1 MVTVVTAA
9 KVGVV
14 STASVFISLVTDI
27 ISLISD
33 VIFPVLKSIPSASD
47 VIFPVANFISFE
59 SDVISPVANFISS
72 ESDIISPVMPL
83 KMISGLET
91 VISRLDIIVAD
102 TEITISCLA
111 IVLKGLSTNLRMVGV
126 GTNKNSL
133 PLGLAS
139 CAVLTPGERVTY
151 FTNNAMQSSVATA
164 E

>member
-1 MVTVVTAA
+1 MVVTAA

-14 STASVFISLVTDI
+14 SSVSVFISLVTDI

-33 VIFPVLKSIPSASD
+33 VIFPVAKSIPSASD

-59 SDVISPVANFISS
+59 SDVISPVVNFIPSA
-72 ESDIISPVMPL
+72 SDVISPVMPL
-83 KMISGLET
+83 KMISGFET

-111 IVLKGLSTNLRMVGV
+111 IVLKGLSPNLRMVGV

-151 FTNNAMQSSVATA
+151 FTNNAMSLSVATA

>member
-1 MVTVVTAA
+1 MVVTAA

-14 STASVFISLVTDI
+14 STASVFISLVSDVI
-27 ISLISD
+27 LLISD
-33 VIFPVLKSIPSASD
+33 VIFPVVNVIPSASD
-47 VIFPVANFISFE
+47 V
-59 SDVISPVANFISS
+59 
-72 ESDIISPVMPL
+72 ISPVMPL
-83 KMISGLET
+83 KMISGFET
-91 VISRLDIIVAD
+91 VISSLDIIVAD

-151 FTNNAMQSSVATA
+151 FTNNAMSLSVATA

>member
-1 MVTVVTAA
+1 MVVTAA

-14 STASVFISLVTDI
+14 SSASVFISLVTDI

-33 VIFPVLKSIPSASD
+33 VIFPV
-47 VIFPVANFISFE
+47 
-59 SDVISPVANFISS
+59 ANFISS
-72 ESDIISPVMPL
+72 ESDVIFSVVNVIPSASDVISLVMPL
-83 KMISGLET
+83 KMISGFET

-102 TEITISCLA
+102 TEITISRLA
-111 IVLKGLSTNLRMVGV
+111 IILKGLSTNLRMVGV

-139 CAVLTPGERVTY
+139 CAVLTPGERETY
-151 FTNNAMQSSVATA
+151 FTNNAMSLSVATA

>member
-1 MVTVVTAA
+1 MTVVTAA

-14 STASVFISLVTDI
+14 SSASVFISLVTDI

-33 VIFPVLKSIPSASD
+33 VIFPVVNVIPSASD
-47 VIFPVANFISFE
+47 VIFPV
-59 SDVISPVANFISS
+59 VNFISS
-72 ESDIISPVMPL
+72 ELEIISPVMPL

-151 FTNNAMQSSVATA
+151 FTNNAMSLSVATA

>member
-1 MVTVVTAA
+1 MTVVTAA

-14 STASVFISLVTDI
+14 TTASVFISLVSDV

-33 VIFPVLKSIPSASD
+33 VIFVVVKSIPSASD
-47 VIFPVANFISFE
+47 VIFPVANFISSE
-59 SDVISPVANFISS
+59 SDVIFPVVNFIPSA
-72 ESDIISPVMPL
+72 SDVISLVMPL
-83 KMISGLET
+83 KMISEFET

-111 IVLKGLSTNLRMVGV
+111 IILKGLSTDLRMVGV

-151 FTNNAMQSSVATA
+151 FTNNAMSLSVATA

>member
-1 MVTVVTAA
+1 MVVTAA
-9 KVGVV
+9 KVGVI
-14 STASVFISLVTDI
+14 SSATVFISLVTDI

-33 VIFPVLKSIPSASD
+33 VIFPVVNVIPSASE
-47 VIFPVANFISFE
+47 VIFPV
-59 SDVISPVANFISS
+59 VNFISS
-72 ESDIISPVMPL
+72 ESEIILPVMPL

-111 IVLKGLSTNLRMVGV
+111 IILKGLSTNLRMVGV

-151 FTNNAMQSSVATA
+151 FTNNAMPLSVATA

>member
-1 MVTVVTAA
+1 MVVTAA

-14 STASVFISLVTDI
+14 SSASVFISLVTDI

-33 VIFPVLKSIPSASD
+33 VIFPVAKSIPSASD
-47 VIFPVANFISFE
+47 VIFSVEN
-59 SDVISPVANFISS
+59 VISS
-72 ESDIISPVMPL
+72 ESEIISPVMPL
-83 KMISGLET
+83 KMISEFET
-91 VISRLDIIVAD
+91 VISLLDIIVAD

-111 IVLKGLSTNLRMVGV
+111 IILKGLSTNLRMVGV

-151 FTNNAMQSSVATA
+151 FTNNAMSSSVATA

>member
-1 MVTVVTAA
+1 MTVVTAA

-14 STASVFISLVTDI
+14 SSASVFISLVMDI
-27 ISLISD
+27 ILLISD
-33 VIFPVLKSIPSASD
+33 VIFPVVKSIPSESD
-47 VIFPVANFISFE
+47 VIFPVAKSIPSE
-59 SDVISPVANFISS
+59 SDV
-72 ESDIISPVMPL
+72 ISPVMPL

-133 PLGLAS
+133 PLGVAS

-151 FTNNAMQSSVATA
+151 FTNNAMSLSVATA

>member
-1 MVTVVTAA
+1 MVVTAA

-14 STASVFISLVTDI
+14 TTASVFISLVMDI
-27 ISLISD
+27 ILLISD
-33 VIFPVLKSIPSASD
+33 VIFPVVNFIPSASD
-47 VIFPVANFISFE
+47 V
-59 SDVISPVANFISS
+59 
-72 ESDIISPVMPL
+72 ISPVMPL

-151 FTNNAMQSSVATA
+151 FTNNAMSLSVATA

>member
-1 MVTVVTAA
+1 MTVVTAA

-14 STASVFISLVTDI
+14 SSASVFISLVTDI

-33 VIFPVLKSIPSASD
+33 VIFPV
-47 VIFPVANFISFE
+47 
-59 SDVISPVANFISS
+59 ANFISS
-72 ESDIISPVMPL
+72 ESDVIFSVVNVIPSASDVISLVMPL
-83 KMISGLET
+83 KMISGFET

-111 IVLKGLSTNLRMVGV
+111 IVLKGLSTDLRMVGV

-151 FTNNAMQSSVATA
+151 FTNNAMSLSVATA

>member
-1 MVTVVTAA
+1 MVVTAA

-14 STASVFISLVTDI
+14 SSASVFISLVTDI

-33 VIFPVLKSIPSASD
+33 VIFPVVKSIPSESD
-47 VIFPVANFISFE
+47 VIFPVAKSIPSE
-59 SDVISPVANFISS
+59 SDV
-72 ESDIISPVMPL
+72 ISPVMPL
-83 KMISGLET
+83 KMISGFET

-151 FTNNAMQSSVATA
+151 LTTNAMSLSVATA

>member
-1 MVTVVTAA
+1 MTAA

-14 STASVFISLVTDI
+14 SSASVFISLVTDI

-33 VIFPVLKSIPSASD
+33 VIFPVAKSIPSASD
-47 VIFPVANFISFE
+47 VIVL
-59 SDVISPVANFISS
+59 VANFISS

-83 KMISGLET
+83 KMISGFET

-111 IVLKGLSTNLRMVGV
+111 IVLRGLSTNLRMVGV

-151 FTNNAMQSSVATA
+151 FTNNAMSSSVATA

>member
-1 MVTVVTAA
+1 MVTIVTAA

-14 STASVFISLVTDI
+14 TTASVFISLVTDI
-27 ISLISD
+27 ISLMSD
-33 VIFPVLKSIPSASD
+33 VIFVVEKSIPSASD
-47 VIFPVANFISFE
+47 VIFPVVNFIF
-59 SDVISPVANFISS
+59 S

-83 KMISGLET
+83 KMISGFET

-126 GTNKNSL
+126 DTNKNSL

-151 FTNNAMQSSVATA
+151 FTNNAMSLSVATA

>member
-1 MVTVVTAA
+1 MVVTAA
-9 KVGVV
+9 KVGVA
-14 STASVFISLVTDI
+14 STASVFISLVSVL
-27 ISLISD
+27 ISLVSEFIL
-33 VIFPVLKSIPSASD
+33 PVVNFIPSASD
-47 VIFPVANFISFE
+47 V
-59 SDVISPVANFISS
+59 
-72 ESDIISPVMPL
+72 ISPVMPL
-83 KMISGLET
+83 KMISWLET

-111 IVLKGLSTNLRMVGV
+111 IILKGLSTDLRMVGV

>member
-1 MVTVVTAA
+1 MVVTAA

-14 STASVFISLVTDI
+14 SSASVFISLVTDI

-33 VIFPVLKSIPSASD
+33 VIFPVAKSIPSALD
-47 VIFPVANFISFE
+47 VIFPVVNFIF
-59 SDVISPVANFISS
+59 S
-72 ESDIISPVMPL
+72 ESDNISPVMPL

-111 IVLKGLSTNLRMVGV
+111 IILKGLSTNLRMVGV

-151 FTNNAMQSSVATA
+151 FTNNAMSLSVATA

>member
-1 MVTVVTAA
+1 MTVVTAA

-14 STASVFISLVTDI
+14 SSASVFISLVTDI

-33 VIFPVLKSIPSASD
+33 VIFPVVNVIPSASD
-47 VIFPVANFISFE
+47 VIFSV
-59 SDVISPVANFISS
+59 VNFISS
-72 ESDIISPVMPL
+72 ESDVISPVMPL
-83 KMISGLET
+83 KMISGFET

-111 IVLKGLSTNLRMVGV
+111 IVLKGLSTDLRMVGV
-126 GTNKNSL
+126 GNKKNSL

-151 FTNNAMQSSVATA
+151 FTNNAMSLSVATA

>member
-14 STASVFISLVTDI
+14 TTASVFISLVTDI

-47 VIFPVANFISFE
+47 VISL
-59 SDVISPVANFISS
+59 
-72 ESDIISPVMPL
+72 VMLL
-83 KMISGLET
+83 KMISGFET

-133 PLGLAS
+133 PQGLAS
-139 CAVLTPGERVTY
+139 CAVLPPGERVTY
-151 FTNNAMQSSVATA
+151 FTNNAMSLSVATA

>member
-1 MVTVVTAA
+1 MVVTAA

-33 VIFPVLKSIPSASD
+33 IIFPVAKSIPSASD
-47 VIFPVANFISFE
+47 V
-59 SDVISPVANFISS
+59 
-72 ESDIISPVMPL
+72 ISPVMPL

-91 VISRLDIIVAD
+91 EISRLDIIVAD

-111 IVLKGLSTNLRMVGV
+111 IILKGLSTNLRMVGV

-151 FTNNAMQSSVATA
+151 FTNNAMSLSVATA

>member
-1 MVTVVTAA
+1 MTVVTAA

-14 STASVFISLVTDI
+14 SSASVFISLVTAI

-33 VIFPVLKSIPSASD
+33 VIFPVVNVIPSSSD
-47 VIFPVANFISFE
+47 V
-59 SDVISPVANFISS
+59 
-72 ESDIISPVMPL
+72 ISPVMPL
-83 KMISGLET
+83 KMISEFET

-111 IVLKGLSTNLRMVGV
+111 IILKGLSPNLWMVGV

-151 FTNNAMQSSVATA
+151 FTNNAMSLSMATA

>member
-1 MVTVVTAA
+1 MVVTAA
-9 KVGVV
+9 KVGVA
-14 STASVFISLVTDI
+14 STASVFISLVSVL
-27 ISLISD
+27 ISL
-33 VIFPVLKSIPSASD
+33 V
-47 VIFPVANFISFE
+47 
-59 SDVISPVANFISS
+59 SDVISPVANFILSA
-72 ESDIISPVMPL
+72 SDDISPVMPL
-83 KMISGLET
+83 KMISGFET

-111 IVLKGLSTNLRMVGV
+111 IILKGLSTNLRMVGM

-151 FTNNAMQSSVATA
+151 FTNNAMSSSVATA

>member
-1 MVTVVTAA
+1 MVVTAA

-14 STASVFISLVTDI
+14 STASVFISTASVF
-27 ISLISD
+27 ISLVSVLISLVSD
-33 VIFPVLKSIPSASD
+33 FISPV
-47 VIFPVANFISFE
+47 VNFIFSE
-59 SDVISPVANFISS
+59 SDVISSVI
-72 ESDIISPVMPL
+72 PL

-111 IVLKGLSTNLRMVGV
+111 IILKGLSTNLRIVGM

-133 PLGLAS
+133 PLGQAS

-151 FTNNAMQSSVATA
+151 FTNNAMSLSVATA

>member
-1 MVTVVTAA
+1 MTVVTAA

-14 STASVFISLVTDI
+14 SSASVFISLVMDI
-27 ISLISD
+27 ILLISD
-33 VIFPVLKSIPSASD
+33 VIFPVVKSLPSASD
-47 VIFPVANFISFE
+47 V
-59 SDVISPVANFISS
+59 
-72 ESDIISPVMPL
+72 ISPVMPL
-83 KMISGLET
+83 KMISGFET

-111 IVLKGLSTNLRMVGV
+111 IVLKGLSPNLRMVGV

-151 FTNNAMQSSVATA
+151 FTNNAMSLSVATA

>member
-9 KVGVV
+9 MVGVV
-14 STASVFISLVTDI
+14 TTASVFISLVTDI

-33 VIFPVLKSIPSASD
+33 VIFPVVNFISSVSD
-47 VIFPVANFISFE
+47 VIF
-59 SDVISPVANFISS
+59 PVANFISS

-83 KMISGLET
+83 KMISGFET

-111 IVLKGLSTNLRMVGV
+111 IILKGLSTNLRIVGV

-151 FTNNAMQSSVATA
+151 FTNNAMSSSVATA

>member
-1 MVTVVTAA
+1 MTVVTAA

-14 STASVFISLVTDI
+14 SSASVFISLVTDI

-33 VIFPVLKSIPSASD
+33 VIFPVVNVIPSASD
-47 VIFPVANFISFE
+47 VIFSVAKSIPSE
-59 SDVISPVANFISS
+59 SDV
-72 ESDIISPVMPL
+72 ISPVMPL
-83 KMISGLET
+83 KMISGFET

-111 IVLKGLSTNLRMVGV
+111 IILKGLSTNLRMVGV

-133 PLGLAS
+133 PLGVAS

-151 FTNNAMQSSVATA
+151 FTNNAMSLSVATA

>member
-1 MVTVVTAA
+1 MTVVTAA

-14 STASVFISLVTDI
+14 SSASVFISLVTDI

-33 VIFPVLKSIPSASD
+33 VIFPVVKSLPSASD
-47 VIFPVANFISFE
+47 VISL
-59 SDVISPVANFISS
+59 
-72 ESDIISPVMPL
+72 VMPL

-111 IVLKGLSTNLRMVGV
+111 IVLKGLSTNLRIVGV
-126 GTNKNSL
+126 DTNKNSL

-151 FTNNAMQSSVATA
+151 FTNNAMSLSVATA

>member
-1 MVTVVTAA
+1 MTVVTAA

-14 STASVFISLVTDI
+14 SSASVFISLVTDI

-33 VIFPVLKSIPSASD
+33 VIFPVVNVIPSASD
-47 VIFPVANFISFE
+47 V
-59 SDVISPVANFISS
+59 
-72 ESDIISPVMPL
+72 ISPVMPL
-83 KMISGLET
+83 KMISGLEM

-111 IVLKGLSTNLRMVGV
+111 IILKGLSTNLRMVGV
-126 GTNKNSL
+126 DTNKNSL

-151 FTNNAMQSSVATA
+151 FTNNAMSSSVATA

>member
-1 MVTVVTAA
+1 MTVVTAA

-14 STASVFISLVTDI
+14 SSASVFISLVTDI

-33 VIFPVLKSIPSASD
+33 VIFPVVNVILSASD
-47 VIFPVANFISFE
+47 VIFLV
-59 SDVISPVANFISS
+59 VNFISS
-72 ESDIISPVMPL
+72 ASDVISPVMPL
-83 KMISGLET
+83 KMISGFET

-111 IVLKGLSTNLRMVGV
+111 IVLKGLSPNLRMVGV

-151 FTNNAMQSSVATA
+151 FTNNAMSLSVATA

>member
-1 MVTVVTAA
+1 MVVTAA
-9 KVGVV
+9 KVGVA

-33 VIFPVLKSIPSASD
+33 VIFPVVKSIPSASD
-47 VIFPVANFISFE
+47 VIFPVANFIS
-59 SDVISPVANFISS
+59 S
-72 ESDIISPVMPL
+72 ESEIISPVMPL

-151 FTNNAMQSSVATA
+151 FTNNAMSLSVATA
-164 E
+164 ERTTARTAA

>member
-1 MVTVVTAA
+1 MVVTAA

-33 VIFPVLKSIPSASD
+33 IIFPVVKSIPSASD
-47 VIFPVANFISFE
+47 V
-59 SDVISPVANFISS
+59 
-72 ESDIISPVMPL
+72 ISPVMPL

-111 IVLKGLSTNLRMVGV
+111 IILKGLSTNLRMVGV

-151 FTNNAMQSSVATA
+151 FTNNAMSLSVATA

>member
-1 MVTVVTAA
+1 MTVVTAA

-14 STASVFISLVTDI
+14 SSASVFISLVTDI

-33 VIFPVLKSIPSASD
+33 VIFPVVNVIPSASD
-47 VIFPVANFISFE
+47 VIFLV
-59 SDVISPVANFISS
+59 VNFISS
-72 ESDIISPVMPL
+72 ESDVISPVMPL
-83 KMISGLET
+83 KMISGFET

-111 IVLKGLSTNLRMVGV
+111 IVLKGLSPNLRMVGV

-151 FTNNAMQSSVATA
+151 FTNNAMSLSVATA

>member
-1 MVTVVTAA
+1 MTVVTAA

-14 STASVFISLVTDI
+14 SSASVFISLVTDI

-33 VIFPVLKSIPSASD
+33 VIFPVVNVIPSASD
-47 VIFPVANFISFE
+47 VIFSV
-59 SDVISPVANFISS
+59 VNFISS
-72 ESDIISPVMPL
+72 ESDVISPVMPL

-111 IVLKGLSTNLRMVGV
+111 IVLKGLSTDLRMVGV
-126 GTNKNSL
+126 GNKKNSL

-139 CAVLTPGERVTY
+139 CAVLTPGERETY
-151 FTNNAMQSSVATA
+151 FTNNAMSLSVATA

>member
-1 MVTVVTAA
+1 MTVVTAA

-14 STASVFISLVTDI
+14 SSASVFISLVTDI

-33 VIFPVLKSIPSASD
+33 VIFPVVNVIPSASD
-47 VIFPVANFISFE
+47 VIFLVVNFIPSA
-59 SDVISPVANFISS
+59 SDVISPL
-72 ESDIISPVMPL
+72 MPL

-111 IVLKGLSTNLRMVGV
+111 IVLKGLSPNLRMVGV

-151 FTNNAMQSSVATA
+151 FTNNAMSLSVATA

>member
-1 MVTVVTAA
+1 MTVVTAA

-14 STASVFISLVTDI
+14 SSASVFISLVTDV

-33 VIFPVLKSIPSASD
+33 VIFPVVNVIPSASD
-47 VIFPVANFISFE
+47 VIFSVVNFIPSA
-59 SDVISPVANFISS
+59 SDV
-72 ESDIISPVMPL
+72 ISPVMPL
-83 KMISGLET
+83 KMISGFET

-111 IVLKGLSTNLRMVGV
+111 IVLKGLSPNLRMVGV

-151 FTNNAMQSSVATA
+151 FTNNAMSLSVATA

>member
-1 MVTVVTAA
+1 MVVKAA

-33 VIFPVLKSIPSASD
+33 VIFPVVKSIPSASD
-47 VIFPVANFISFE
+47 VIFPVVN
-59 SDVISPVANFISS
+59 VISS

-83 KMISGLET
+83 KMISEFET

-111 IVLKGLSTNLRMVGV
+111 IILKGLSTDLRMVGV
-126 GTNKNSL
+126 DTNKNSL

-151 FTNNAMQSSVATA
+151 FTNNAMSLSVATA

>member
-1 MVTVVTAA
+1 MTVVTAA

-14 STASVFISLVTDI
+14 SSASVFISLVTDI

-33 VIFPVLKSIPSASD
+33 VIFPVVNVIPSASD
-47 VIFPVANFISFE
+47 VIFSV
-59 SDVISPVANFISS
+59 VNFISS
-72 ESDIISPVMPL
+72 ESDVISPVMPL

-111 IVLKGLSTNLRMVGV
+111 IVLKGLSPNLRMVGV

-151 FTNNAMQSSVATA
+151 FTNNAMSLSVATA

>member
-1 MVTVVTAA
+1 MVTIVTAA

-14 STASVFISLVTDI
+14 TTASVFISLVTDI
-27 ISLISD
+27 ISLMSD
-33 VIFPVLKSIPSASD
+33 VIFPVVNFISSASD
-47 VIFPVANFISFE
+47 V
-59 SDVISPVANFISS
+59 
-72 ESDIISPVMPL
+72 ISPVMPL
-83 KMISGLET
+83 KMISGFET

-111 IVLKGLSTNLRMVGV
+111 IVLKGLSPNLRMVGV
-126 GTNKNSL
+126 DTIKNSL

-151 FTNNAMQSSVATA
+151 FTNNAMSLSVATA